1 MMNATRSTS
10 VTRRRSLLVA
20 GLWVA
25 ATAVIIPVRYARAG
39 GAIAPDKPLRAL
51 HTALEATMRAGEEAP
66 FSGRF
71 DALAP
76 VVDQVFDLTTV
87 LKISVGPRWDSIDD
101 DLRARLLKAYRRF
114 TVATYVASF
123 DKNDSARFQILP
135 DVRDAGT
142 DRIVSTEI
150 VDAEGQHTRLDYVM
164 RNDNGTWR
172 IVDVLLDGSISRV
185 AVQRSDFRRIL
196 AAGNVDA
203 LIASLQ
209 RKTADLSG
217 GALSS

>member
-51 HTALEATMRAGEEAP
+51 HTALEATMRAGE
-66 FSGRF
+66 